1 MQLSS
6 TAAYIPTRKEI
17 TPIPSDSAYPL
28 KGSGATCQA
37 FVTLTVG
44 AAVMACLLALLPA
57 AGHDQM
63 WFLLMAR
70 RLLEGAKLYGPE
82 AFDSNPPLIVWLSA
96 IPCTLANWLHLPATA
111 IGKALI
117 VALEAGV
124 WVTCLRMARALVP
137 GLSRTG
143 VWALG
148 FAYIVIFACL
158 PARDFGQ
165 REHLLALLCLPYLLA
180 AAMALIGRPLAG
192 WRATAVGIVAGMGL
206 ALKPYQLLVPVAVE
220 SLIIWKHARMWPR
233 RTRPWRLL
241 RPEALGLIGVCF
253 LYLCA
258 IRIFT
263 PQYLTNV
270 IPILRE
276 TYWAIGGLS
285 LQQLF
290 LQSIQLHVLAALAV
304 GLDLVLR
311 RSSAADPRLR
321 AVEEVFLIAGVAA
334 TVAYYVQGTGWYYQQ
349 LPGLTFFA
357 LAWWVELL
365 LIVRTQ
371 GSRFPLRVPLAWL
384 AGGLTILAIA
394 LAAYFSGYS
403 LSRPWEF
410 PSGLAPDPD
419 STFFTDLAPG
429 TPVAILTTDVDLGI
443 PRVLS
448 DHLVWAQR
456 TNNLW
461 LMPAILRSEAPAPI
475 PPKHRIPRA
484 SLTQLDAMQH
494 RWMVEDLTRWHP
506 QLILIQRCQD
516 PAVHCQK
523 LEERHDNLL
532 TWFQRDPSF
541 RAAFAHYRYLRSSG
555 PFDVY
560 VPD

>member
-1 MQLSS
+1 
-6 TAAYIPTRKEI
+6 
-17 TPIPSDSAYPL
+17 
-28 KGSGATCQA
+28 
-37 FVTLTVG
+37 
-44 AAVMACLLALLPA
+44 MACLLGLLPA

-70 RLLEGAKLYGPE
+70 RLLDGAKLYGPE

-96 IPCTLANWLHLPATA
+96 IPCALASWLHLPATA

-117 VALEAGV
+117 VALEACI
-124 WVTCLRMARALVP
+124 WVTCLGMARALVH

-165 REHLLALLCLPYLLA
+165 REHLLALICLPYLLA
-180 AAMALIGRPLAG
+180 ATMALTGRPLTG

-206 ALKPYQLLVPVAVE
+206 ALKPHQVLVPVAVE
-220 SLIIWKHARMWPR
+220 SLIIWKHPRIWPR
-233 RTRPWRLL
+233 RNRPWRLL

-253 LYLCA
+253 LYLSA

-263 PQYLTNV
+263 PQYLTDV

-290 LQSIQLHVLAALAV
+290 LQSIHLHVLAALAV

-311 RSSAADPRLR
+311 RSSAAHPRLR

-334 TVAYYVQGTGWYYQQ
+334 TIAYYIQGTGWYYQQ
-349 LPGLTFFA
+349 LPALTFFA

-371 GSRFPLRVPLAWL
+371 GIRFPLRVPLAWL

-394 LAAYFSGYS
+394 LTAYFSGYS

-419 STFFTDLAPG
+419 PAFFTNLAPG

-443 PRVLS
+443 PRVLT
-448 DHLVWAQR
+448 DRLVWAQR

-461 LMPAILRSEAPAPI
+461 LLPAILRSEAPAPI

-484 SLTQLDAMQH
+484 RLPQLETMQH

-516 PAVHCQK
+516 PAVLCQK

-532 TWFQRDPSF
+532 KWFQRDPGF
-541 RAAFAHYRYLRSSG
+541 RAAFAHYRYLRSSSS
-555 PFDVY
+555 FDGY

>member
-6 TAAYIPTRKEI
+6 TAAYTPTRNET
-17 TPIPSDSAYPL
+17 TPIPSDSASCF
-28 KGSGATCQA
+28 KDSRATCQA

-44 AAVMACLLALLPA
+44 AAAMACLLALLPA

-96 IPCTLANWLHLPATA
+96 IPCTLASWLHLPATA

-137 GLSRTG
+137 GLSRTA

-180 AAMALIGRPLAG
+180 AAMALIGRPLTG
-192 WRATAVGIVAGMGL
+192 WRVTAVGIVAGLGL
-206 ALKPYQLLVPVAVE
+206 ALKPHQLLVPVAVE
-220 SLIIWKHARMWPR
+220 SLIIWKHARIWPR
-233 RTRPWRLL
+233 RTRPWHLL
-241 RPEALGLIGVCF
+241 RPEAVGLIAVCF
-253 LYLCA
+253 LYLSA

-263 PQYLTNV
+263 PQYLTQV
-270 IPILRE
+270 LPILHD

-285 LQQLF
+285 LRQLF
-290 LQSIQLHVLAALAV
+290 LQSIQLHVLAALAI
-304 GLDLVLR
+304 GLYMALR
-311 RSSAADPRLR
+311 RSSTADPQLR
-321 AVEEVFLIAGVAA
+321 AVEEVFLIAGAAA
-334 TVAYYVQGTGWYYQQ
+334 TVAYYIQGTGWYYQQ
-349 LPGLTFFA
+349 LSALSFFA
-357 LAWWVELL
+357 LASWIELL
-365 LIVRTQ
+365 LIVRTP
-371 GSRFPLRVPLAWL
+371 GIRFPLRVPLAWL

-394 LAAYFSGYS
+394 LTAYFSSYS
-403 LSRPWEF
+403 LSRPLEF
-410 PSGLAPDPD
+410 PSGLAADPDPA
-419 STFFTDLAPG
+419 FFTNLAPV
-429 TPVAILTTDVDLGI
+429 TPVAILTTEVDLGI
-443 PRVLS
+443 PRVLT

-461 LMPAILRSEAPAPI
+461 LMPAILRNEAPGSGE
-475 PPKHRIPRA
+475 PRPQISPA
-484 SLTQLDAMQH
+484 RLTQLDAMQH
-494 RWMVEDLTRWHP
+494 SWMVEDFTRWHP

-516 PAVHCQK
+516 STVHCQK
-523 LEERHDNLL
+523 LEGRHDNLL
-532 TWFQRDPSF
+532 TWFQRDPAF
-541 RAAFAHYRYLRSSG
+541 RAVFAHYRYLRSSG
-555 PFDVY
+555 PFDAY